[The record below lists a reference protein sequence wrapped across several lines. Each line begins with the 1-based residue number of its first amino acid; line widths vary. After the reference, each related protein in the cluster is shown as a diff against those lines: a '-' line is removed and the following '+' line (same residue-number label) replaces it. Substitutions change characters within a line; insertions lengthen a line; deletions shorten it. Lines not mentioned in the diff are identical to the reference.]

1 MKLTTIPRTWRHL
14 RRYRQVLGVLLKFG
28 LDDVVDIARKDLVV
42 RFGGQIIPRLKRDIN
57 SGMSRAERMRLAAEA
72 LGPTFVKMGQIL
84 SMRPEIIHPD
94 IAIELQKLQDEVAP
108 IPFEEIKS
116 VIRNEL
122 KEEPEK
128 VFAEIIEEPL
138 AAASIAQVH
147 RAKLHS
153 GKSVVLKVQRPD
165 IKAIIDVDMEILAD
179 LARILSKHSQG
190 LIAQNPV
197 AIVNEFDRSI
207 HRELDFLQ
215 EGRSIQRFGRMFADD
230 STVFIPAFYPELSSP
245 RLLVMDYMDGIKASN
260 LAEIADAGLD
270 RIVIA
275 KRGARLILRQIFE
288 FGFFHA
294 DPHPGNIMVLDEN
307 IIAPLDYGMVGH
319 LDEPAIDEL
328 GNVLIGVIRK
338 DVRRILRSF
347 EQLGISHGYE
357 SSSSLYVDMEDFINR
372 YYEIPL
378 QQLQVSTLLSEIF
391 DIVQKHHLTIPPNL
405 SLMLKALVTVE
416 GLGRTLYPEF
426 DFVSEVRPYLK
437 KVTLHRY
444 DPRRRFRD
452 MLILMEDMYRLVEEL
467 PPGIQDILRKVR
479 QGELKV
485 QFEHRN
491 LERLTMEMNRS
502 SSRLAAAVIIG
513 SLIVGSSLVMQVKLG
528 PSLFGFPLLGIIGYL
543 LASVLGLKLIWDI
556 FRSRNS

>member
-1 MKLTTIPRTWRHL
+1 MRLFSIPRTWRHL
-14 RRYRQVLGVLLKFG
+14 RRYRQVLGVLLKYG
-28 LDDVVDIARKDLVV
+28 LDDVVDIARKDLIG
-42 RFGGQIIPRLKRDIN
+42 RFGGQIIPRLKRDID

-108 IPFEEIKS
+108 VPFEEIKT
-116 VIRNEL
+116 VVRNEL

-147 RAKLHS
+147 RAMLHS

-230 STVFIPAFYPELSSP
+230 STVFMPAFYPELSSP
-245 RLLVMDYMDGIKASN
+245 RLLVMDYVDGIKASN

-452 MLILMEDMYRLVEEL
+452 MLIILEDMYRLIEEL

-502 SSRLAAAVIIG
+502 SNRLAAAVIIG
-513 SLIVGSSLVMQVKLG
+513 SLIVGSSLVMQVQIG
-528 PSLFGFPLLGIIGYL
+528 PSFFGFPLLGIIGYL

>member
-1 MKLTTIPRTWRHL
+1 MRLFSIPRTWRHL
-14 RRYRQVLGVLLKFG
+14 RRYRQVLGVLLKYG
-28 LDDVVDIARKDLVV
+28 LDDVVDIARNDLVV
-42 RFGGQIIPRLKRDIN
+42 RFGSQIIPRLERDVK
-57 SGMSRAERMRLAAEA
+57 SGMSRAERVRFAAEA
-72 LGPTFVKMGQIL
+72 LGPTFVKLGQIL
-84 SMRPEIIHPD
+84 SMRPEIVHPD

-108 IPFEEIKS
+108 VPFEEIKS

-179 LARILSKHSQG
+179 LARILSKHSQV
-190 LIAQNPV
+190 IIVQNPV
-197 AIVNEFDRSI
+197 AIVNEFDHSI

-215 EGRSIQRFGRMFADD
+215 EGRSIQRFGRMFAED

-245 RLLVMDYMDGIKASN
+245 HLLVMDYVDGIKASN

-270 RIVIA
+270 RVVIA
-275 KRGARLILRQIFE
+275 KRGARLILKQIFE

-307 IIAPLDYGMVGH
+307 VIAPLDYGMVGH
-319 LDEPAIDEL
+319 LSEPVIDEL
-328 GNVLIGVIRK
+328 GNVLIGIIRK

-372 YYEIPL
+372 YYEVPL
-378 QQLQVSTLLSEIF
+378 QQLKVSTLLSEIF
-391 DIVQKHHLTIPPNL
+391 DIIHKHHLTVPPNL

-426 DFVSEVRPYLK
+426 DFVSEIRPYLN

-452 MLILMEDMYRLVEEL
+452 MLILLEDMYRLTEEL
-467 PPGIQDILRKVR
+467 PQGIQDILRKFR

-502 SSRLAAAVIIG
+502 SNRLAAAVIIG
-513 SLIVGSSLVMQVKLG
+513 SLIVGSSLVMQVQIG
-528 PSLFGFPLLGIIGYL
+528 PSFFGFPLLGIIGYL